1 MKKVLS
7 LITIVAIILCTCTSV
22 YAAGYSFD
30 LQYEGTIIKNIEK
43 NANVLLI
50 GDAGSAFATVQ
61 IKVDITGPATP
72 EILATDSTGVVY
84 NIAQIGY
91 WGPPSGFPVQGD
103 FVNTTP
109 IKATFPEEGTYTIKL
124 SLIDLANANTVI
136 TTRTFSIEV
145 FEDAPAVDDI
155 ITDNQIAVDN
165 TVEELPKTG
174 ISVLDYILYI
184 GILTIVLTISVLYIK
199 RKKLDA

>member
-1 MKKVLS
+1 MKRVLS
-7 LITIVAIILCTCTSV
+7 LITILAIILCSCTSV

-30 LQYEGTIIKNIEK
+30 LQYEGTIVKNVEK
-43 NANVLLI
+43 DANVLLI
-50 GDAGSAFATVQ
+50 GDEGPAFTSVQ

-72 EILATDSTGVVY
+72 EILATDSNGVEY

-91 WGPPSGFPVQGD
+91 WGPPSGFQVQGD

-109 IKATFPEEGTYTIKL
+109 IRATFPEEGNYTIKL
-124 SLIDLANANTVI
+124 SLIDLANANAVI

-145 FEDAPAVDDI
+145 FEDLPA
-155 ITDNQIAVDN
+155 TDNTITNNEIIVDN

-174 ISVLDYILYI
+174 ISVLDYVIYT
-184 GILTIVLTISVLYIK
+184 GILTVVLTISIVYIK
-199 RKKLDA
+199 RKRIDA